1 MTFRVVQWATGGVG
15 RAAIEGVL
23 RHPELELVGCWV
35 HSADKAGRDVGE
47 LIGAEPIGVRAS
59 GDAEQVR
66 ALEADCVVYAPLL
79 PNEDEVAALLLSG
92 KNVVTPVGWIYPDDA
107 QAERL
112 NAACRAGGTTLHGTG
127 IHPGGMTELIPLVLS
142 SLTSAVTYV
151 RAEEFS
157 DVRTYGA
164 PDVLRHLMGFGGTRE
179 QALGGPIAKILS
191 GGFGRSVRMVVDA
204 LGFAAAAEVR
214 CTQQVAVA
222 TAPIDSPIGVIEP
235 GLVAARRFVWDA
247 LVGGRVVVSAV
258 VNWLMGEQQL
268 EPDWTFGPAGE
279 RFEVEVRGDPDVR
292 ASFTG
297 LQPQSVAAGLVRN
310 PGIVTTAMH
319 CVNSIPYVCRAE
331 PGVRS
336 YLDLPVVVGRAAP
349 SLSRRRGARAL
360 P

>member
-35 HSADKAGRDVGE
+35 HSPDKAGRDVGE
-47 LIGAEPIGVRAS
+47 LIGAAPTGVRAT
-59 GDAEQVR
+59 GDAAEVL
-66 ALEADCVVYAPLL
+66 ALDADCVVYAPLL
-79 PNEDEVAALLLSG
+79 PNQDEVEALLRSG

-112 NAACRAGGTTLHGTG
+112 DEACRAGGVTLHGTG

-142 SLTSAVTYV
+142 SLTSAVTQV

-164 PDVLRHLMGFGGTRE
+164 PDVLRHLMGFGGTPE

-191 GGFGRSVRMVVDA
+191 GGFGRSVQMIVDA
-204 LGFAAAAEVR
+204 MGFAAAPEIR
-214 CTQQVAVA
+214 CTQEVAVA

-247 LVGGRVVVSAV
+247 LVAGEVVVSAV
-258 VNWLMGEQQL
+258 VNWLMGEEHL
-268 EPDWTFGPAGE
+268 DPGWSFGPTGE
-279 RFEVEVRGDPDVR
+279 RFEVEVRGDPDVF
-292 ASFTG
+292 ATFTG
-297 LQPQSVAAGLVRN
+297 LQPQSVAEGLVRN

-331 PGVRS
+331 PGVRT
-336 YLDLPVVVGRAAP
+336 YLDLPLVLGRAAP
-349 SLSRRRGARAL
+349 SLAR
-360 P
+360 